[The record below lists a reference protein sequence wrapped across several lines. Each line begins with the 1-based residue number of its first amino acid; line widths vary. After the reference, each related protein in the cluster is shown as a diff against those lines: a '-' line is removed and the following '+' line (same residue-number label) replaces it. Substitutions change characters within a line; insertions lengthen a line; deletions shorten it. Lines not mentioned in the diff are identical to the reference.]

1 MFHVPEKF
9 RLRNG
14 QMGSDE
20 SAGNNGCFILKLRYG
35 QSVRTIAGEGLGW
48 EHVSASRV
56 DRCPTWEEMC
66 QIKDMFWDK
75 TDCVVQFHPPE
86 SEYVNNHPYCLHLWK
101 PIGIALPMPD
111 SILVGY
117 AGMDYDAAQ
126 QIANEKML

>member
-1 MFHVPEKF
+1 
-9 RLRNG
+9 
-14 QMGSDE
+14 
-20 SAGNNGCFILKLRYG
+20 
-35 QSVRTIAGEGLGW
+35 
-48 EHVSASRV
+48 V

-66 QIKDMFWDK
+66 QINDMFWDK